1 MDRNRKDFEDSWKEM
16 APLYFQAEPRLTMK
30 EIGEKMG
37 ITASQVSRIART
49 AQDRKLV
56 NRRAGPTQRTVF
68 RGIPYGSMSA
78 AVLPH
83 AAANTAFKDWLTME
97 TTKNGFTVSEL
108 AVAALLDVFY
118 EETSF

>member
-1 MDRNRKDFEDSWKEM
+1 M
-16 APLYFQAEPRLTMK
+16 AHLYLQTEPRLTMK
-30 EIGEKMG
+30 KIGEKIG
-37 ITASQVSRIART
+37 ISGSQVWRIAKT
-49 AQDRKLV
+49 AQDMGFV
-56 NRRAGPTQRTVF
+56 DRRAGSHQKTVF

-97 TTKNGFTVSEL
+97 TTKNGITVSEL

-118 EETSF
+118 EETSA